1 MDTDNGWEKDID
13 ARGGNLGCKSN
24 LNIPKRDGI
33 LECSNVE
40 GDSGTSEKG
49 FLEFWKKKN
58 GILEFRKSQNRK
70 MEKRKNGK
78 TKKWKNEKGDSG
90 IPKIPKRKKGKNC
103 TKRIRIGPWD
113 PRDPRSWK
121 GLEIFLFFE
130 IPEKGF
136 SFWKIGR
143 FLSHFNT

>member
-78 TKKWKNEKGDSG
+78 TKKWKNEKME
-90 IPKIPKRKKGKNC
+90 KRKRRFWNSENPKTEKREKLHKKNSDR
-103 TKRIRIGPWD
+103 TLG
-113 PRDPRSWK
+113 S
-121 GLEIFLFFE
+121 
-130 IPEKGF
+130 
-136 SFWKIGR
+136 
-143 FLSHFNT
+143 